1 VGAGGLVATFEF
13 DSNGATTPGNIP
25 IRFDSI
31 DFATDDA
38 NNPALSFTDQIIAQ
52 IAGAGLGLFPQ
63 RLGGGRIQLQRITLP
78 RTAVESLDT
87 SASSLT
93 QSGQEGVQP
102 NLRLQVPSAGGAA
115 VGGVR
120 DGNTFTISNGTQTV
134 QFEFDSNGIVF
145 AGNTAVPFD
154 SVSTADE
161 IANSIVAALRNS
173 NLGLRN
179 PTNLGNGLVDIGA
192 TPIHTLTVGP
202 GPLQSLGVAGG
213 AVPIPFEP
221 SETFDLAAAIAAA
234 VNAKVAADAAAG
246 LPASEALNGVVAR
259 VGAGGTVDLIG
270 AASVGPI
277 GGTLV
282 SGITDIAGNP
292 LTPNRADGTTQFT
305 IIHQGNP
312 FQNPASDLQNDP
324 PNDPQFDVDDDR
336 DVDANDALL
345 IIGRLRQFGSMTL
358 PPVLPADS
366 PVSSLPD
373 TVAGPGIGNGFGY
386 VDVSGDGAMT
396 PLDAIQV
403 ISFLRRQP
411 VMVMT
416 LAGGEGEGDGAYAI
430 TWGAEGEAASPAVSS
445 DSAMMNTPPATDVAV
460 SSGQQ
465 SDSLGNSVVLA
476 SIQAPIAFGSFSSP
490 VPVREEAEDAA
501 EALDSQLAGSSVDLG
516 VAPPLSAV
524 GLETILEEIAGD
536 ISIAWRKKPTP
547 QPALDDSLENAPWW
561 ETTGAP

>member
-1 VGAGGLVATFEF
+1 
-13 DSNGATTPGNIP
+13 
-25 IRFDSI
+25 
-31 DFATDDA
+31 
-38 NNPALSFTDQIIAQ
+38 
-52 IAGAGLGLFPQ
+52 
-63 RLGGGRIQLQRITLP
+63 
-78 RTAVESLDT
+78 LDT

-115 VGGVR
+115 IGGIR
-120 DGNTFTISNGTQTV
+120 DGNTFTISNGTQTA
-134 QFEFDSNGIVF
+134 QFEFDSNGVVA
-145 AGNTAVPFD
+145 AGNIAVPFD

-179 PTNLGNGLVDIGA
+179 PANLGSGLVDIGA
-192 TPIHTLTVGP
+192 SPVHTLTVSP
-202 GPLQSLGVAGG
+202 GPLQRLGVAGG

-234 VNAKVAADAAAG
+234 VNAKVAADTAAG
-246 LPASEALNGVVAR
+246 LPASESLSGVVAR

-270 AASVGPI
+270 AAAVGPI

-282 SGITDIAGNP
+282 SGIRDLAGNP
-292 LTPNRADGTTQFT
+292 LKPNRADGSTQFT

-312 FQNPASDLQNDP
+312 FQNPATDLE
-324 PNDPQFDVDDDR
+324 FDVNDNGVVDR
-336 DVDANDALL
+336 DDAIL
-345 IIGRLRQFGSMTL
+345 IISRLRQFGAMTL

-373 TVAGPGIGNGFGY
+373 TVAGLGIGNGFGY
-386 VDVSGDGAMT
+386 VDVNGDGAMT
-396 PLDAIQV
+396 PQDAIQV

-411 VMVMT
+411 VMVT

-430 TWGAEGEAASPAVSS
+430 TLGAEGEAASPAVSS
-445 DSAMMNTPPATDVAV
+445 DSAMMNTP
-460 SSGQQ
+460 
-465 SDSLGNSVVLA
+465 
-476 SIQAPIAFGSFSSP
+476 
-490 VPVREEAEDAA
+490 PVREEAEDAA

-516 VAPPLSAV
+516 AALPISAV
-524 GLETILEEIAGD
+524 GLETVLEDIAGD
-536 ISIAWRKKPTP
+536 ISLAWRKKPTP
-547 QPALDDSLENAPWW
+547 QPALDDSLEDAPWW